1 MKFERDEKI
10 IQKEIDNGSDIQCVK
25 DCRFYMGR
33 NICSI
38 LTDNEDGVR
47 KKCKF
52 HKSLDPKNSKKKEQ
66 PS

>member
-1 MKFERDEKI
+1 MKFKRDEVA

-25 DCRFYMGR
+25 NCQFYVGK

-47 KKCKF
+47 NKCKF
-52 HKSLDPKNSKKKEQ
+52 HKSLEPKNPKKEGT
-66 PS
+66 S